1 MFIFTLLILLDIKVG
16 IFVFLYSYGWDGSR
30 KIAAIRQ
37 DAVFLITQLP
47 ILFIALLPSIL
58 ITNSHFALIA
68 SVPLCVISHSSSISR
83 FCCAEHEQRFPFP
96 VCDIGAEQNL
106 IFRIHLI

>member
-1 MFIFTLLILLDIKVG
+1 MFLH
-16 IFVFLYSYGWDGSR
+16 SYGWDGSR
-30 KIAAIRQ
+30 KIAAIRPG
-37 DAVFLITQLP
+37 AVFSIVQLP
-47 ILFIALLPSIL
+47 ILFLALLPSIL
-58 ITNSHFALIA
+58 ITNRHFAVIA
-68 SVPLCVISHSSSISR
+68 SAPLCVISHSSSISR